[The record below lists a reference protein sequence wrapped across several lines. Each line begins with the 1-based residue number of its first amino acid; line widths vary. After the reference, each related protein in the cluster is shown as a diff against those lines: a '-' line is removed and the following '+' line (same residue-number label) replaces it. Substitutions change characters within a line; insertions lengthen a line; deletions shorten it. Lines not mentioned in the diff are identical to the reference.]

1 MTLFTFIGC
10 EQSPISPVG
19 ETDYMIQSQSVVN
32 NVPVALTSNKNRVTL
47 DSILV
52 LLNLT
57 KEQKEE
63 TGSIYAWSLVMHMN
77 VFVSQQRA
85 LNYEI
90 RRTYQLTNRY
100 FTNKIKELGI
110 DITDPKNKPILDSYN
125 QSCKESKKAFMKKYS
140 DEMYYWIFA
149 FTFDGVRSIL
159 TPTQQVTFDKWVATQ
174 KLEYYLINP
183 EPPVTGS
190 QY

>member
-19 ETDYMIQSQSVVN
+19 VTDYTVQSQTVVN

-63 TGSIYAWSLVMHMN
+63 TGSIYGWILGGHMN
-77 VFVSQQRA
+77 AFVSQQRA
-85 LNYEI
+85 LNNEI
-90 RRTYQLTNRY
+90 RRTYQNINIY
-100 FTNKIKELGI
+100 CSNKIKDLGI
-110 DITDPKNKPILDSYN
+110 DITDPKNKPILDSLN
-125 QSCKESKKAFMKKYS
+125 KICKESKIVHMRRYS
-140 DEMYYWIFA
+140 EQMDYWIFA